1 MILVEGISEAVLL
14 PVLGRRMYSAQD
26 EATRTRRRAL
36 AGLTIVTIGSVD
48 FEPYVRLLLG
58 VGASGVSILDQ
69 LVVITDSDPAV
80 TDDDEDEHDP
90 DHDVAPA
97 SIPRVARLH
106 ALAEA
111 DPRLRVFTATRTL
124 EADLLGE
131 SGNEP
136 VLREVFL
143 AQKPRSKSRWQSFV
157 DAPDPAAAFYQR
169 LRATSGFIAK
179 GQFAHDLAAR
189 IEQGAGFACPPYLS
203 GAIEAA
209 LDQ

>member
-1 MILVEGISEAVLL
+1 
-14 PVLGRRMYSAQD
+14 
-26 EATRTRRRAL
+26 
-36 AGLTIVTIGSVD
+36 VTIGSVD

-80 TDDDEDEHDP
+80 TDDDDDEDEDEDDP
-90 DHDVAPA
+90 DRDVGPAP
-97 SIPRVARLH
+97 IPRVARLH

-111 DPRLRVFTATRTL
+111 DPRLRVLVATRTL

-179 GQFAHDLAAR
+179 GQFAHDLAAK